1 MLLSRRRDPAFLQ
14 IRYMLMTAPDA
25 LARDDNRATDL
36 IALAALVAGALAM
49 GISPIFVRDADVGP
63 YTSAFYRVALALPAL
78 WLWARIEAR
87 TSRAAQADGGWAL
100 ATVLA
105 GVFFAGDLFFW
116 HLAIMKTS
124 IANATLLA
132 TMAPIWVALLSGLVI
147 GEPVTRAT
155 FLGLGA
161 CIFGALLLVG
171 SNWHGDATHVLGDI
185 FGFATSAFFGFYFLA
200 IRVARR
206 SAPSGVILFRST
218 LITAVLLAGIALAF
232 ERVFLPQSLAGL
244 LSLIGLAGIAH
255 VGGQGLLTFAL
266 GTLSAAFSSLVIFL
280 EAAFAA
286 FFAWLLFNESLSILQ
301 LSGGCLIL
309 VGVFIARPRG

>member
-1 MLLSRRRDPAFLQ
+1 
-14 IRYMLMTAPDA
+14 MTAPDT
-25 LARDDNRATDL
+25 LVRDDRRSTDL

-49 GISPIFVRDADVGP
+49 GISPVFVRDADVGP

-87 TSRAAQADGGWAL
+87 TARVDQGNGDWTL

-116 HLAIMKTS
+116 HLAILKTS

-132 TMAPIWVALLSGLVI
+132 TMAPVWVALLSGLVI
-147 GEPVTRAT
+147 GEPVTRGT
-155 FLGLGA
+155 FVGLAA
-161 CIFGALLLVG
+161 CIAGALMLVG
-171 SNWHGDATHVLGDI
+171 SNWHSDATHILGDL

-206 SAPSGVILFRST
+206 TAPSGVILFRST
-218 LITAVLLAGIALAF
+218 VVTAVLLAGIALAF
-232 ERVFLPQSLAGL
+232 ERVFVPQSLAGL
-244 LSLIGLAGIAH
+244 MSLIGLAGIAH
-255 VGGQGLLTFAL
+255 VSGQGLLTFAL

-301 LSGGCLIL
+301 LCGGCLIFA
-309 VGVFIARPRG
+309 GVFVARPRS